1 MSEQLIKPSQIDS
14 ELERILESLQGT
26 NKMRACLFNLIIYSK
41 KDQRVEYLKTVA
53 QKIIQRFPSRV
64 IFATCDPR
72 CTDTELKTSVSV
84 ITAEQGEN
92 EIVCDLINIEACGT
106 SLDRVPFVILP
117 HILPDLPI
125 YLLYG
130 SDPISTDPISE
141 QIETFATRIIFD
153 SETSDNLPQFAR
165 AVLAHQKHAHAD
177 IADLNWARTE
187 EWRTLLTDTFHTDE
201 RIKQLRNTTSI
212 RIYFN
217 SIESK
222 SLSHT
227 HVQAVYLGNWLATQ
241 LGWKLQGIEGKYT
254 FLYDQCKIELIPK
267 PTESI
272 ASGRVLAVEVTTS
285 NDEHFHLHRNLDGQ
299 DRVTIEVS
307 TPNMCYLPLC
317 TMFRVDDV
325 GQSLV
330 REVTHKGTSQHYLN
344 LMKTLSTL
352 KAQL

>member
-1 MSEQLIKPSQIDS
+1 MSEQLIKPSDIDS
-14 ELERILESLQGT
+14 ELQRIWESLQGT

-53 QKIIQRFPSRV
+53 QKIIKKFPSRI

-72 CTDTELKTSVSV
+72 CTDTELKASVSV
-84 ITAEQGEN
+84 VTAEQGEN
-92 EIVCDLINIEACGT
+92 EIVCDMIHIDACGT

-130 SDPISTDPISE
+130 SDPITSDPISE

-165 AVLAHQKHAHAD
+165 AVLEHQEHAHAD

-201 RIKQLRNTTSI
+201 RLAQLKNANSI
-212 RIYFN
+212 RIHYN
-217 SIESK
+217 SSESK
-222 SLSHT
+222 ALSHT
-227 HVQAVYLGNWLATQ
+227 HVQSVYLGNWLATQ
-241 LGWKLQGIEGKYT
+241 LGWQLQGIEEKHT
-254 FLYDQCKIELIPK
+254 FIYDKCKIELIPK

-272 ASGRVLAVEVTTS
+272 TSGRVLAVEINTS
-285 NDEHFHLHRNLDGQ
+285 NDEHFHLHRNLDCQ

-307 TPNMCYLPLC
+307 TPEVCYLPLC
-317 TMFRVDDV
+317 TMFRVDEV

-330 REVTHKGTSQHYLN
+330 HEVTHRGTSQHYLN

-352 KAQL
+352 EAEI